1 LSVQPIRV
9 FVFNQLMLSL
19 DMRFSFGT

>member
-1 LSVQPIRV
+1 VQPIKV

-19 DMRFSFGT
+19 DMMFSFWT